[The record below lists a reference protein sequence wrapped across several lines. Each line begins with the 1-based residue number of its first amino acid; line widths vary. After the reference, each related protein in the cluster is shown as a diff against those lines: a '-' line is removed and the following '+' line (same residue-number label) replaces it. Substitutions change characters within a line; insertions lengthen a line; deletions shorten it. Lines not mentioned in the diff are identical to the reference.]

1 DTCSNCGSTEHV
13 LEQCISPAKC
23 VNCSGDHPSNA
34 RICPQWTIEKQ
45 IQTVKARDNLSYFEA
60 KKKCSP
66 VQKSYASIL
75 NSTVSQGTQTDE
87 QSQNEEAPSREFSKL
102 SFRSVA
108 TVSACAIKPKPTTG
122 SASQSRPPALNSS
135 PSPLSHTRPNP
146 IPVNNKFSSLG
157 RRKSLTR
164 QGKGIE
170 KPKKPKNTKEKLLN
184 SLDHKDS
191 SASKTSD
198 EDAMVININPCER
211 ISDVEST

>member
-1 DTCSNCGSTEHV
+1 MQSAGGGISGRLPCKKLRCRPEVVSIVSFDATFRFCYDLCKLLLFHYGHFPLTTQIPTILLLLYFRYQLSV
-13 LEQCISPAKC
+13 LLPV
-23 VNCSGDHPSNA
+23 VNLH
-34 RICPQWTIEKQ
+34 
-45 IQTVKARDNLSYFEA
+45 L
-60 KKKCSP
+60 
-66 VQKSYASIL
+66 L
-75 NSTVSQGTQTDE
+75 
-87 QSQNEEAPSREFSKL
+87 SQNEEAPSREFSKL
-102 SFRSVA
+102 SFHSVA
-108 TVSACAIKPKPTTG
+108 TGSACAIKPKPTTG

-170 KPKKPKNTKEKLLN
+170 KPKPKNTKEKLLN

-198 EDAMVININPCER
+198 EDAMVININPSER